1 MAPADSFFA
10 VIEGTAVISFQN
22 VTDVLQQAAQDS
34 ISADSISP
42 IGEISDG
49 VQEIGELIVSG
60 KWSMAWGQISTGLT
74 EWAVGFGPRLLGAL
88 FVGAVFYVLY
98 RISFRVASG
107 LLRAR
112 SDRSSSALRDLLLN
126 TIRFVGLALVVLVVL
141 AQLGLDITAA
151 VAGLGILGL
160 ALGFAA
166 KDSLENFLAGIT
178 IILDRPFDVG
188 DVVEIE
194 GVYGTVT
201 RFTLRST
208 RIRTVRHRILVMPN
222 VGMINQPLLNHS
234 AFRFVR
240 VDIPF
245 GIAYKEDID
254 KTRAVL
260 LAMIGEDERL
270 IDKADPQV
278 VVTKLADSSVNM
290 ELRLFVKEARD
301 ELAVQWEY
309 VERIREALREA
320 EIEIPFPHLQ
330 LFIDEAKAFKGQAI
344 GKQDGSQAGGASW
357 ARIVNPSGWRRLGS
371 LRFT

>member
-1 MAPADSFFA
+1 MIQLQD
-10 VIEGTAVISFQN
+10 VNE
-22 VTDVLQQAAQDS
+22 VLQEASRDSLPGDS
-34 ISADSISP
+34 ISA
-42 IGEISDG
+42 IGEMSEG
-49 VQEIGELIVSG
+49 VQELGELIVG
-60 KWSMAWGQISTGLT
+60 GNWSLAWGRIQSSLT
-74 EWAVGFGPRLLGAL
+74 EWTVDFGPRLLGAL
-88 FVGAVFYVLY
+88 FVGAVFYLLY
-98 RISFRVASG
+98 RIIFRVASR
-107 LLRAR
+107 LLRTR

-126 TIRFVGLALVVLVVL
+126 SIRFVGLALVILVVL
-141 AQLGLDITAA
+141 AQVGLDITAA

-188 DVVEIE
+188 DVVEIQ

-254 KTRAVL
+254 ETREVL
-260 LAMIGEDERL
+260 LTMIGEDERL

-278 VVTKLADSSVNM
+278 VVTELGDSSVNM

-301 ELAVQWEY
+301 ELAVRWEY
-309 VERIREALREA
+309 VERIRKALQQA
-320 EIEIPFPHLQ
+320 GIEIPFPHLQ
-330 LFIDEAKAFKGQAI
+330 LFIDEAKAFEGQSLSIA
-344 GKQDGSQAGGASW
+344 
-357 ARIVNPSGWRRLGS
+357 AREKNERPL
-371 LRFT
+371 

>member
-1 MAPADSFFA
+1 MIQLQD
-10 VIEGTAVISFQN
+10 VNE
-22 VTDVLQQAAQDS
+22 VLQDATRDSLPGDS
-34 ISADSISP
+34 ISA
-42 IGEISDG
+42 IGEMSEG
-49 VQEIGELIVSG
+49 VQELGELIVG
-60 KWSMAWGQISTGLT
+60 GNWSLAWGRIWWGLT
-74 EWAVGFGPRLLGAL
+74 EWTVDFGPRLLGAL
-88 FVGAVFYVLY
+88 FVGAVFYLLY
-98 RISFRVASG
+98 RIIFRVASR
-107 LLRAR
+107 LLRTR

-126 TIRFVGLALVVLVVL
+126 SIRFVGLALVGLVVL
-141 AQLGLDITAA
+141 AQVGLDITAA

-188 DVVEIE
+188 DVVEIQ

-254 KTRAVL
+254 KTREVL
-260 LAMIGEDERL
+260 LTMIGEDERL

-278 VVTKLADSSVNM
+278 VVTELGDSSVNM

-301 ELAVQWEY
+301 ELAVRWEY
-309 VERIREALREA
+309 VERIRKALQQA
-320 EIEIPFPHLQ
+320 GIEIPFPHLQ
-330 LFIDEAKAFKGQAI
+330 LFIDEAKAFEGQSLSIA
-344 GKQDGSQAGGASW
+344 
-357 ARIVNPSGWRRLGS
+357 AREKDERPRQP
-371 LRFT
+371 

>member
-1 MAPADSFFA
+1 MRKWWPFCEDESERRTDGGPIA
-10 VIEGTAVISFQN
+10 VIQLQDVNE
-22 VTDVLQQAAQDS
+22 VLQEASRDSLPGDS
-34 ISADSISP
+34 ISA
-42 IGEISDG
+42 IGEMSEG
-49 VQEIGELIVSG
+49 VQELGELIVG
-60 KWSMAWGQISTGLT
+60 GNWSLAWGRIQSSLT
-74 EWAVGFGPRLLGAL
+74 EWTVDFGPRLLGAL
-88 FVGAVFYVLY
+88 FVGAVFYLLY
-98 RISFRVASG
+98 RIIFRVASR
-107 LLRAR
+107 LLRTR

-126 TIRFVGLALVVLVVL
+126 SIRFVGLALVILVVL
-141 AQLGLDITAA
+141 AQVGLDITAA

-188 DVVEIE
+188 DVVEIQ

-254 KTRAVL
+254 ETREVL
-260 LAMIGEDERL
+260 LTMIGEDERL

-278 VVTKLADSSVNM
+278 VVTELGDSSVNM

-301 ELAVQWEY
+301 ELAVRWEY
-309 VERIREALREA
+309 VERIRKALQQA
-320 EIEIPFPHLQ
+320 GIEIPFPHLQ
-330 LFIDEAKAFKGQAI
+330 LFIDEAKAFEGQSLSIA
-344 GKQDGSQAGGASW
+344 
-357 ARIVNPSGWRRLGS
+357 AREKNERPL
-371 LRFT
+371 